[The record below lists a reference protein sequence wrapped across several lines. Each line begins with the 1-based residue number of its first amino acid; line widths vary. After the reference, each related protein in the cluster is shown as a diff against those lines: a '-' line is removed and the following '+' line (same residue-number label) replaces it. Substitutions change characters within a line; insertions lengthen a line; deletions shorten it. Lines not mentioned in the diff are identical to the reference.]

1 MGTYRR
7 LAHLRRAAQSG
18 QGACAGRIDLRRPV
32 RNQGEGHVYGLSE
45 MKLLNLIL
53 SSRAPYWVCCVVY
66 GIVFVAAMMF
76 PHPVWAGVVMCGGVL
91 WLFFDM
97 ILR

>member
-1 MGTYRR
+1 
-7 LAHLRRAAQSG
+7 
-18 QGACAGRIDLRRPV
+18 
-32 RNQGEGHVYGLSE
+32 

-53 SSRAPYWVCCVVY
+53 PSRAPYWVCCVVY